1 MASEADGPSN
11 ANRSKIEIQLLH
23 NRLPIQN
30 KTLRGQCSN
39 VYFAELQTKL
49 QTNRASQ
56 GGNWYHKLERG
67 AKFGEREQMVNY
79 CTARGGMSIVELE
92 NCCARLPPPA
102 AQ

>member
-1 MASEADGPSN
+1 MGLSVVGQISEPFKDAAMASEADGPSN

-49 QTNRASQ
+49 Q
-56 GGNWYHKLERG
+56 
-67 AKFGEREQMVNY
+67 
-79 CTARGGMSIVELE
+79 ARGGMSIVELE
-92 NCCARLPPPA
+92 NRCARKGTGRSSIGLCDL
-102 AQ
+102 QGT